1 MGLRRSPRRIPDGN
15 VPVSL
20 AIWPASDGDTHRDE
34 TTTAAVAICRQVVR
48 ETRER
53 ERGAWAGEW
62 RARRS
67 QKKRRRESISRRVSR
82 RTAHHH
88 HVHIMSSCV
97 RARARGRNLRGALCR
112 EATRAN
118 RGAPRGRAAGA
129 AAVGSSGVHVLASFE
144 RGGTG
149 QRRACGRGRHV
160 DASRPDKSG
169 PCHVFMCA
177 AAFRSSAREAVW
189 SVRSDTLIITR
200 RSTYRFCI
208 KNSST
213 TTGD

>member
-1 MGLRRSPRRIPDGN
+1 M
-15 VPVSL
+15 
-20 AIWPASDGDTHRDE
+20 A
-34 TTTAAVAICRQVVR
+34 R
-48 ETRER
+48 EAEPK
-53 ERGAWAGEW
+53 EEEE
-62 RARRS
+62 
-67 QKKRRRESISRRVSR
+67 RESISRRVSR